1 MAVIIDR
8 LLNSSG
14 PSVDFGYDNYNYITF
29 SNIYPM
35 VITLIVLRL
44 LQVNNVAT
52 VLISAI
58 VLFIT
63 VYMNYESFKQ
73 KNLFLNDIMFEAN
86 FNPFDV
92 KTYLPIDPEII
103 DFYYNNR
110 WYINYNLSA
119 YRKSLQA
126 TNNFLKIKYELT
138 NKLLLYPEQ
147 NYRNAFIEYKEALN
161 NLHSSIYKMT
171 SHEMNN
177 NIFNDNLKIL
187 KKLLKAHLND
197 IQKNVL
203 KNNYNERDINIWSI
217 VNPTNIEMEN
227 DTKAINYSPHY
238 SFF

>member
-147 NYRNAFIEYKEALN
+147 NYRQQQCKYDLAWISYEY
-161 NLHSSIYKMT
+161 IY
-171 SHEMNN
+171 
-177 NIFNDNLKIL
+177 
-187 KKLLKAHLND
+187 
-197 IQKNVL
+197 Q
-203 KNNYNERDINIWSI
+203 WSG
-217 VNPTNIEMEN
+217 
-227 DTKAINYSPHY
+227 
-238 SFF
+238 